1 MKIGSRL
8 NGVHVEKYLITE
20 SRFELIDQTP
30 SVPRAIGAAVA
41 DKNPGLLARGKEI
54 HIRVTRI
61 PGT

>member
-1 MKIGSRL
+1 
-8 NGVHVEKYLITE
+8 
-20 SRFELIDQTP
+20 
-30 SVPRAIGAAVA
+30 VPRAIGAAVA